1 MEKFGKEYALT
12 QVVMQHQA
20 REIKYFF
27 YSQAFADG
35 FRTSFG
41 ILLPALLGA
50 YLDFFQIGLTVSLGC
65 MCVSLTDAPG
75 PVIHKRNGMLFC
87 SAFIFIV
94 TIITGFARLNV
105 YTLGLEIMAT
115 SFFFSMFNV
124 YGTRAASVG
133 NSGIL
138 IMILTMDSSLSPS
151 QVLPHALLILAG
163 GLFYTVLSLLLHAI
177 RPYRISQRALGD
189 SLREIATYLS
199 IKADFYNEA
208 TNLDTN
214 YRRLVDQQI
223 IVHEKQQAVRE
234 LLFKTRQIVEETTSE
249 GRRLVFVFAEAVDL
263 FEDIT
268 ATYYDYELL
277 RTQFAGTGTLQ
288 LINETLKKAT
298 AELDAIGF
306 AIQSNANFQ
315 PSFDYANE
323 LNDLKNKVDTLAPKT
338 DVNTLVLR
346 KILVNIRQ
354 LFTDLNNV
362 RQYFQKNITVQRT
375 RLDSARF
382 VSHQPLDPK
391 IVWDNLSLQSSTF
404 RHALRVCIACI
415 AGFMIAKFIDYG
427 HHSYWVL
434 LTIAFILKP
443 AFSLTKQRN
452 IQRII
457 GTFIGGAIGVVIL
470 TLTHDKTIHFIF
482 LVVFMLGTYS
492 FMRIKYLVMV
502 ICTTPYILIFFSFLG
517 GEYRSVIEER
527 LLDTAIGCVIAFSA
541 SYFLF
546 PSWEAG
552 QLRQDMQGIVRAN
565 ANYLQKIVEALC
577 GHGINMLDYKLAR
590 KDVYLNSANLSAT
603 FQRMLS
609 EPKSKQGAEKDIH
622 QFVVLNHI
630 LFSNTANLSSAVFS
644 KEKKAYPPELIAP
657 GKKALNK
664 LNEVRK
670 KLGDQT
676 IIAADISKKSSPP
689 EQIETADDRLMKE
702 QLDFIYNLAKDLEKT
717 TNSIIG

>member
-1 MEKFGKEYALT
+1 LEKFGKEYALT

-35 FRTSFG
+35 FRTSFA
-41 ILLPALLGA
+41 ILVPALLGS
-50 YLDFFQIGLTVSLGC
+50 YFDFFQIGLTISIGC

-94 TIITGFARLNV
+94 AIITGFARLNL
-105 YTLGLEIMAT
+105 YALALEIIAAT
-115 SFFFSMFNV
+115 FFFSMFNV

-138 IMILTMDSSLSPS
+138 IMILTMDSSLTPS
-151 QVLPHALLILAG
+151 QVVPHALLILAG

-189 SLREIATYLS
+189 SLREIATYLA
-199 IKADFYNEA
+199 IKTDFYSDSA
-208 TNLDTN
+208 DLDAN
-214 YRRLVDQQI
+214 YKRLIDQQI
-223 IVHEKQQAVRE
+223 MVHEKQEAVRE

-249 GRRLVFVFAEAVDL
+249 GRRLVFAFVEAVDL
-263 FEDIT
+263 FEDVT
-268 ATYYDYELL
+268 ATYYDYALL
-277 RTQFAGTGTLQ
+277 RKQFAGTGAMQ
-288 LINETLKKAT
+288 LINATLKKAT

-306 AIQSNANFQ
+306 AIQSNTDFH
-315 PSFDYANE
+315 PSFEYMQE
-323 LNDLKNKVDTLAPKT
+323 LNDLKSRLETIAPKAEA
-338 DVNTLVLR
+338 NTLVLR
-346 KILVNIRQ
+346 KILVNIRK

-362 RQYFQKNITVQRT
+362 TQYFQKNITVQRT
-375 RLDSARF
+375 RLDSSRF
-382 VSHQPLDPK
+382 VSHQSLDPK
-391 IVWDNLSLQSSTF
+391 IIEDNLSLQSSTF
-404 RHALRVCIACI
+404 RHALRVCIACV
-415 AGFMIAKFIDYG
+415 AGFVVAKFIDYG

-457 GTFIGGAIGVVIL
+457 GTFIGGVVGVVIL
-470 TLTHDKTIHFIF
+470 TLTDDKTIHFIF
-482 LVVFMLGTYS
+482 LVLFMIGTYS
-492 FMRIKYLVMV
+492 FMRIQYLVMV
-502 ICTTPYILIFFSFLG
+502 ICITPYLLIFFSFLG

-552 QLRQDMQGIVRAN
+552 QLRKDMQGIVRAN
-565 ANYLQKIVEALC
+565 ANYLQKVVEALS
-577 GHGINMLDYKLAR
+577 GHGINLLDYKLAR

-609 EPKSKQGAEKDIH
+609 EPKSKQGAEKEIH

-630 LFSNTANLSSAVFS
+630 LFSNTANLSAVVFS
-644 KEKKAYPPELIAP
+644 TEKRIYSPELMAP

-670 KLGDQT
+670 KLGDEG
-676 IIAADISKKSSPP
+676 IITSGVLKKSLPTG
-689 EQIETADDRLMKE
+689 QIETADDRLMRE
-702 QLDFIYNLAKDLEKT
+702 QLNFIYNLANDLEKT
-717 TNSIIG
+717 TNAIVG

>member
-1 MEKFGKEYALT
+1 
-12 QVVMQHQA
+12 MQYQA

-35 FRTSFG
+35 FRTSCA
-41 ILLPALLGA
+41 ILLPALLGV
-50 YLDFFQIGLTVSLGC
+50 YFDSFQVGLTISLGC

-75 PVIHKRNGMLFC
+75 PVIHKKNGMLFC

-94 TIITGFARLNV
+94 AIITGFARLNI
-105 YTLGLEIMAT
+105 YTLGLEIIAT

-138 IMILTMDSSLSPS
+138 IMILTMDASLTPS
-151 QVLPHALLILAG
+151 QVFPHALLILAG
-163 GLFYTVLSLLLHAI
+163 GIFYTVLSLLLHAL

-199 IKADFYNEA
+199 IKTDFYDES
-208 TNLDTN
+208 TDLDQN
-214 YRRLVDQQI
+214 YKRLVDQQI
-223 IVHEKQQAVRE
+223 IVHEKQEAVRE
-234 LLFKTRQIVEETTSE
+234 LLFKTRQIVEETTVE

-268 ATYYDYELL
+268 ATYYDYALL
-277 RTQFAGTGTLQ
+277 RKQFAGTGALHV
-288 LINETLKKAT
+288 INETLKKAT
-298 AELDAIGF
+298 SELDAIGIS
-306 AIQSNANFQ
+306 IQSNTGFRQ
-315 PSFDYANE
+315 SFDYTEQLNNLKKQIDEIIPTKEAN
-323 LNDLKNKVDTLAPKT
+323 A
-338 DVNTLVLR
+338 LVLR
-346 KILVNIRQ
+346 KILVNIRT
-354 LFTDLNNV
+354 LFGDLNNIS
-362 RQYFQKNITVQRT
+362 QYFQKDITMQRT
-375 RLDSARF
+375 RVDSSRF

-391 IVWDNLSLQSSTF
+391 IIRDNFSLKSSTF

-415 AGFMIAKFIDYG
+415 AGFVVAKFIDYG

-470 TLTHDKTIHFIF
+470 TLTHDRTIHFIF
-482 LVVFMLGTYS
+482 LVLFMVGTYS
-492 FMRIKYLVMV
+492 FMRIQYLVMV
-502 ICTTPYILIFFSFLG
+502 ICITPYILIFFSFLG
-517 GEYRSVIEER
+517 GEYKSVIEER

-552 QLRQDMQGIVRAN
+552 QLKKDMQGIVRAN
-565 ANYLQKIVEALC
+565 ANYLQKIVDALS
-577 GHGINMLDYKLAR
+577 GYGINLLDYKLAR

-630 LFSNTANLSSAVFS
+630 LFSNTANLSASVFA
-644 KEKKAYPPELIAP
+644 KEKMAYRPELIIP
-657 GKKALNK
+657 GKKALKK
-664 LNEVRK
+664 LNEVRR
-670 KLGDQT
+670 KLGDETPVASDTLRKSLPSEQT
-676 IIAADISKKSSPP
+676 
-689 EQIETADDRLMKE
+689 ETADDRLLKE
-702 QLDFIYNLAKDLEKT
+702 QLEFIYNLANDLDKT
-717 TNSIIG
+717 TTAIIG

>member
-1 MEKFGKEYALT
+1 MYTPTGKI
-12 QVVMQHQA
+12 MQYQA

-35 FRTSFG
+35 FRTSFA

-50 YLDFFQIGLTVSLGC
+50 YLNFFQIGLTISLGC

-87 SAFIFIV
+87 SGFIFIV
-94 TIITGFARLNV
+94 AIFTGFARMNI
-105 YTLGLEIMAT
+105 YTLGLEIVVT
-115 SFFFSMFNV
+115 SFFFSMLNV

-138 IMILTMDSSLSPS
+138 IMILTMDASLAPS
-151 QVLPHALLILAG
+151 EIFPHALLILAG
-163 GLFYTVLSLLLHAI
+163 GIFYTILSLLLHAL

-189 SLREIATYLS
+189 SLREMATYLS
-199 IKADFYNEA
+199 IKTDFYDESTDLA
-208 TNLDTN
+208 AN
-214 YRRLVDQQI
+214 YKRLVDQQI

-234 LLFKTRQIVEETTSE
+234 LLFKTRQIVEETTAE

-268 ATYYDYELL
+268 ATYYDYALL
-277 RTQFAGTGTLQ
+277 RKQFEGMGRLQ
-288 LINETLKKAT
+288 LINQTLKKAA

-306 AIQSNANFQ
+306 AIQSGNDFHS
-315 PSFDYANE
+315 SFDYAEE
-323 LNDLKNKVDTLAPKT
+323 LNNLKNKIDTIAPKGEA
-338 DVNTLVLR
+338 NALILR
-346 KILVNIRQ
+346 KILVNIRT
-354 LFTDLNNV
+354 LFSDLNNII
-362 RQYFQKNITVQRT
+362 QYFQKDMTVRRT
-375 RLDSARF
+375 RLDSTRF

-391 IVWDNLSLQSSTF
+391 IIWDNFSLQSSTF

-415 AGFMIAKFIDYG
+415 AGFMLAKLIDYG

-482 LVVFMLGTYS
+482 LVLFMLGTYS

-517 GEYRSVIEER
+517 GEYKSVIEER
-527 LLDTAIGCVIAFSA
+527 LLDTVIGCVIAFSA

-546 PSWEAG
+546 PSWETG
-552 QLRQDMQGIVRAN
+552 QLKKDMQGIVRAN
-565 ANYLQKIVEALC
+565 ANYLQKIVEALS
-577 GHGINMLDYKLAR
+577 GYAIILLDYKLAR

-630 LFSNTANLSSAVFS
+630 LFSNTANLSATVFS
-644 KEKKAYPPELIAP
+644 NEQRTYSPELIAP
-657 GKKALNK
+657 GRKALNK

-670 KLGDQT
+670 KLGDETAASPEPLKKTSQT
-676 IIAADISKKSSPP
+676 
-689 EQIETADDRLMKE
+689 EQIETDDDRLMKQ
-702 QLDFIYNLAKDLEKT
+702 QLDFIYSLANDLEKT
-717 TNSIIG
+717 TNAIIG

>member
-1 MEKFGKEYALT
+1 
-12 QVVMQHQA
+12 MQYQA

-35 FRTSFG
+35 FRTSFA
-41 ILLPALLGA
+41 ILLPALLGL
-50 YLDFFQIGLTVSLGC
+50 YFNFFQVGLTISLGC

-94 TIITGFARLNV
+94 ALITGFARLNV
-105 YTLGLEIMAT
+105 YTLGLEIIAT

-124 YGTRAASVG
+124 YGIRAASVG

-138 IMILTMDSSLSPS
+138 IMILTMDAALSPP
-151 QVLPHALLILAG
+151 QALTHALLILAG
-163 GLFYTVLSLLLHAI
+163 GIFYTVVSLLLHAL

-189 SLREIATYLS
+189 SLREVATYLS
-199 IKADFYNEA
+199 IKTDFYDA
-208 TNLDTN
+208 STDLDKN
-214 YRRLVDQQI
+214 YNRLVDQQI
-223 IVHEKQQAVRE
+223 TVHEKQEAVRE
-234 LLFKTRQIVEETTSE
+234 LLFKTRQIVEETTAE
-249 GRRLVFVFAEAVDL
+249 GRRLVFAFTEGVDF

-268 ATYYDYELL
+268 ATYYDYALL
-277 RTQFAGTGTLQ
+277 RKQFAGTGALE
-288 LINETLKKAT
+288 LVNKTLKKAT
-298 AELDAIGF
+298 AELDAIGI
-306 AIQSNANFQ
+306 AIQSNANFR
-315 PSFDYANE
+315 PSFDYAQE
-323 LNDLKNKVDTLAPKT
+323 LNDIKKKIDDIIPKGEA
-338 DVNTLVLR
+338 NALILR
-346 KILVNIRQ
+346 KILVNIRK
-354 LFTDLNNV
+354 LFTDLNNIS
-362 RQYFQKNITVQRT
+362 QYFQKNTRVQRT

-382 VSHQPLDPK
+382 VSHQSLDPK
-391 IVWDNLSLQSSTF
+391 VIWDNFSFQSSTF

-415 AGFMIAKFIDYG
+415 AGFMVAKLIDYG

-457 GTFIGGAIGVVIL
+457 GTFVGGAIGVIIL
-470 TLTHDKTIHFIF
+470 TLTHDKTIHFVF
-482 LVVFMLGTYS
+482 LVLFMLGTYS

-502 ICTTPYILIFFSFLG
+502 ICITPYILILFSFLG
-517 GEYRSVIEER
+517 GEYKSVIEER
-527 LLDTAIGCVIAFSA
+527 LLDTTIGCVIAFSA

-552 QLRQDMQGIVRAN
+552 QLKKDMQGIVRAN
-565 ANYLQKIVEALC
+565 ANYLQKIVEALS
-577 GHGINMLDYKLAR
+577 GYKINMLDYKLAR

-630 LFSNTANLSSAVFS
+630 LFSNTANLSAAVFS
-644 KEKKAYPPELIAP
+644 KERKTYPAELIIP

-670 KLGDQT
+670 KLADETVMTSEVLKKNLSSEQT
-676 IIAADISKKSSPP
+676 
-689 EQIETADDRLMKE
+689 ETADDRLIKE
-702 QLDFIYNLAKDLEKT
+702 QFDFIYTLANDLDKT
-717 TNSIIG
+717 TTAIIG

>member
-1 MEKFGKEYALT
+1 MDKFGKEYALT
-12 QVVMQHQA
+12 HVAMQYQA

-35 FRTSFG
+35 FRISFA

-50 YLDFFQIGLTVSLGC
+50 YFNFFQIGLTVSLGC

-87 SAFIFIV
+87 SAFIFI
-94 TIITGFARLNV
+94 IAILTGFARMNI

-138 IMILTMDSSLSPS
+138 IMILTMDASLAPP
-151 QVLPHALLILAG
+151 QIFQHAFLILAG
-163 GLFYTVLSLLLHAI
+163 GTFYTVFSLLLHAL
-177 RPYRISQRALGD
+177 RPYRVSQRALGD

-199 IKADFYNEA
+199 IKADFYDESTDLA
-208 TNLDTN
+208 AN
-214 YRRLVDQQI
+214 YKRLVDQQI
-223 IVHEKQQAVRE
+223 TVHEKQEAVRE
-234 LLFKTRQIVEETTSE
+234 LLFKTRQIVEETTAE

-263 FEDIT
+263 FENIT
-268 ATYYDYELL
+268 ATYYDYALL
-277 RTQFAGTGTLQ
+277 RKQFAGTGALQ
-288 LINETLKKAT
+288 VINKTLKKT
-298 AELDAIGF
+298 MTELDTIGIS
-306 AIQSNANFQ
+306 IQSSTGFRQ
-315 PSFDYANE
+315 SFDYTEE
-323 LNDLKNKVDTLAPKT
+323 LNNLKKKIDEISTKEANS
-338 DVNTLVLR
+338 LVLR
-346 KILVNIRQ
+346 KILVNIRT
-354 LFTDLNNV
+354 LFADLNNIS
-362 RQYFQKNITVQRT
+362 QYFQKEITVQRT
-375 RLDSARF
+375 RVDSSRF

-391 IVWDNLSLQSSTF
+391 IMWDNFSLKSSTF

-415 AGFMIAKFIDYG
+415 AGFMVAKFIDYG

-434 LTIAFILKP
+434 LAIAFILKP

-470 TLTHDKTIHFIF
+470 TLTHDRTIHFIF
-482 LVVFMLGTYS
+482 LVLFMLGTYS

-502 ICTTPYILIFFSFLG
+502 ICITPYILIFFSFIG

-552 QLRQDMQGIVRAN
+552 QLKNDMRGIVRAN
-565 ANYLQKIVEALC
+565 TNYLQKIVEAL
-577 GHGINMLDYKLAR
+577 GGYGINLLDYKLAR

-630 LFSNTANLSSAVFS
+630 LFSNTANLSAAVFS
-644 KEKKAYPPELIAP
+644 KEKRTYPAELIAP
-657 GKKALNK
+657 GKKAVNK

-670 KLGDQT
+670 KLGDDT
-676 IIAADISKKSSPP
+676 AIASEALKKSSPSG
-689 EQIETADDRLMKE
+689 QIETADDLLVKK
-702 QLDFIYNLAKDLEKT
+702 QLDFIYNLAGDLEKT
-717 TNSIIG
+717 TNAIIG